1 MSSMTT
7 SLVIGGHS
15 GIGSI
20 AVKQLRQRGDRVYT
34 ISRRKLENEN
44 HVCCDI
50 TKDYSKLKNISN
62 KIDNVIFTHRY
73 RGSDWDDEFDVTVKG
88 VDNAINAL
96 LPSLSDSSSVIVE
109 QPASYHSSRA
119 ALEGLMRYYSVVYG
133 KYGVRFNC
141 ILPSSLIKPENSDFF
156 IEDNKERKMKERITP
171 LGRMGNSQDVANLI
185 EFLCSNKSSFITGNS
200 IFIDGGL
207 FLIGQESIARDLL
220 DLKHN

>member
-1 MSSMTT
+1 
-7 SLVIGGHS
+7 
-15 GIGSI
+15 
-20 AVKQLRQRGDRVYT
+20 
-34 ISRRKLENEN
+34 
-44 HVCCDI
+44 
-50 TKDYSKLKNISN
+50 
-62 KIDNVIFTHRY
+62 
-73 RGSDWDDEFDVTVKG
+73 
-88 VDNAINAL
+88 
-96 LPSLSDSSSVIVE
+96 
-109 QPASYHSSRA
+109 
-119 ALEGLMRYYSVVYG
+119 MRYYSVVYG

-156 IEDNKERKMKERITP
+156 IEDNKERKMIERITP